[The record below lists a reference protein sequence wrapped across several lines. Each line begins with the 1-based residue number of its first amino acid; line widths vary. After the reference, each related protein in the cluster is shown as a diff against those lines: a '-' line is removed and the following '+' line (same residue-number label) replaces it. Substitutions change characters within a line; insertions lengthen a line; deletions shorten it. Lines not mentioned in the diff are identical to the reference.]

1 MAPLRIG
8 LVGVGR
14 MGQHYARLFGDPDG
28 AIVMD
33 PCDPA
38 RGLAPAFPGR
48 WDAAVV
54 AAPTRLHAA
63 LALPLLQTGIPV
75 LVEKPL
81 AADLE
86 GARALAAHPRCYVGH
101 IERFNPA
108 AAHIPAAPRFVAAER
123 MAEWV
128 DRGIDVDVV
137 LDLMIHDLDL
147 FLHRCPGDAVVDVRA
162 SGMRLATAEIDIA
175 DARVELASGA
185 VGTFTASRVSRRRAR
200 TWRVF
205 AADRAYTSV
214 DLQVAQAV
222 RVDWDGGPREHP
234 LAVAPGNALA
244 AQVEAFAAAVRG
256 GPSGALA
263 TAAEGLAALELAWR
277 VRAAIGVA

>member
-1 MAPLRIG
+1 MAPVRIG

-14 MGQHYARLFGDPDG
+14 MGQHYLRLYGDPAG
-28 AIVMD
+28 AIVLD

-48 WDAAVV
+48 WDAAIV

-63 LALPLLQTGIPV
+63 LALPLLQAGLPV

-81 AADLE
+81 ASDLE
-86 GARALAAHPRCYVGH
+86 GARALAAHPRCHVGH

-108 AAHIPAAPRFVAAER
+108 SAHVPAQPRFVAAER

-162 SGMRLATAEIDIA
+162 CGMRLATAEIDIA

-205 AADRAYTSV
+205 GADRGYASV
-214 DLQVAQAV
+214 DLQASTAL
-222 RVDWDGGPREHP
+222 RVDWDGGPREQALP
-234 LAVAPGNALA
+234 VAPGNALA
-244 AQVEAFAAAVRG
+244 RQVEAFAAVVRG
-256 GPSGALA
+256 EPGGALA

-277 VRAAIGVA
+277 VRAAIGDT